1 MEALEELAHSRRQ
14 RLVER
19 AREGGAGVGGVEAQA
34 ARLVENEAG
43 ALDAE
48 TREVLT
54 ARIVRLATGLG
65 PLEPLLAD
73 PSVDEVMVNGA
84 SEVWVERRGRV
95 ERASASFGSDAEL
108 MHAIERVLAPLG
120 RRVDEASPMCDARL
134 PDGSRV
140 NVVVPPLAVDGAC
153 MTIRRF
159 RPQGFAL
166 EDLVANGT
174 VPLAVAEFLADC
186 VRARAA
192 VLVSGGT
199 GSGKTTTLNA
209 LSGAIPDGERI
220 VTVED
225 AAELALRQEHV
236 VRLEARPPNVEGRGE
251 VTIRALVRNALRMRP
266 DRIVVGEV
274 RGAEALDMLS
284 ALTTGHEGSLTTV
297 HAGSPEEALRRI
309 ETLALMAGVGLPH
322 EAIREQIGAAI
333 ELVVQQRRVPDG
345 RREIAC
351 VAEVVRR
358 AGAVGARELYVA
370 GEPGRA
376 LVRPS
381 EGRLAER
388 LRLRLASR
396 KRCSR
401 SGRSIRSPPPLIGLS
416 QARGCQSRRCRRST
430 PPCSPFSLPRSR
442 RSPLS

>member
-1 MEALEELAHSRRQ
+1 VEALDELAHSLRR
-14 RLVER
+14 RLVDR
-19 AREGGAGVGGVEAQA
+19 ARDGGAGAGGVEAQA
-34 ARLVENEAG
+34 ARLVEHEAA
-43 ALDAE
+43 ALDPE

-73 PSVDEVMVNGA
+73 PSVDEVMVNGPDD
-84 SEVWVERRGRV
+84 VWVERRGLV
-95 ERASASFGSDAEL
+95 ERAAVAFASEAEL
-108 MHAIERVLAPLG
+108 LHAIERVLAPLG

-159 RPQGFAL
+159 RPHGFSL

-174 VPLAVAEFLADC
+174 LPAAVASFLGEC
-186 VRARAA
+186 VRARAS

-209 LSGAIPDGERI
+209 LSGAIPAGERI

-274 RGAEALDMLS
+274 RGGEALDMLS

-297 HAGSPEEALRRI
+297 HATSPEEALRRI
-309 ETLALMAGVGLPH
+309 ETLALMADLGLPH
-322 EAIREQIGAAI
+322 EAIRDQVGAAI
-333 ELVVQQRRVPDG
+333 ELVVQQKRLSDG
-345 RREIAC
+345 RREIVS

-358 AGAVGARELYVA
+358 AGAVGVRELYAA
-370 GEPGRA
+370 GEAGRP
-376 LVRPS
+376 LTRPTD
-381 EGRLAER
+381 GRVAER
-388 LRLRLASR
+388 L
-396 KRCSR
+396 
-401 SGRSIRSPPPLIGLS
+401 G
-416 QARGCQSRRCRRST
+416 
-430 PPCSPFSLPRSR
+430 
-442 RSPLS
+442 

>member
-1 MEALEELAHSRRQ
+1 MEALEDLAHSLRR

-19 AREGGAGVGGVEAQA
+19 ARDGGAGPGGVEAQA
-34 ARLVENEAG
+34 ARLVENEAA
-43 ALDAE
+43 ALDPE
-48 TREVLT
+48 TREILT

-73 PSVDEVMVNGA
+73 PSVDEVMVNGPG
-84 SEVWVERRGRV
+84 EVFVERRGRV
-95 ERASASFGSDAEL
+95 ERADAAFASEAEL
-108 MHAIERVLAPLG
+108 LHAIERVLAPLG

-140 NVVVPPLAVDGAC
+140 NVVVSPLAVDGAC
-153 MTIRRF
+153 LTIRRF
-159 RPQGFAL
+159 RPQGFSL

-174 VPLAVAEFLADC
+174 LPLGVAEFLAEC
-186 VRARAA
+186 VRARAS

-209 LSGAIPDGERI
+209 LTGAIPDGERI

-225 AAELALRQEHV
+225 AAELRLRQDHV

-274 RGAEALDMLS
+274 RGGEALDMLS

-297 HAGSPEEALRRI
+297 HAMSAAEALRRI

-322 EAIREQIGAAI
+322 AAIRDQVGAAI
-333 ELVVQQRRVPDG
+333 ELVVHQRRAPDG
-345 RREIAC
+345 GREVAC
-351 VAEVVRR
+351 VAEVVRL
-358 AGAVGARELYVA
+358 AGGVGVRELYVV
-370 GEPGRA
+370 GERGVQ
-376 LVRPS
+376 LERPR
-381 EGRLAER
+381 EGRLADR
-388 LRLRLASR
+388 LGALPD
-396 KRCSR
+396 
-401 SGRSIRSPPPLIGLS
+401 GR
-416 QARGCQSRRCRRST
+416 
-430 PPCSPFSLPRSR
+430 
-442 RSPLS
+442 

>member
-1 MEALEELAHSRRQ
+1 MEALEQLAHSLRQ
-14 RLVER
+14 RLVDR
-19 AREGGAGVGGVEAQA
+19 TRDGDGGLGGVQAQA
-34 ARLVENEAG
+34 ARLVENEAA
-43 ALDAE
+43 ALDPE
-48 TREVLT
+48 TRELLT

-73 PSVDEVMVNGA
+73 PSVDEVMVNGPGD
-84 SEVWVERRGRV
+84 VWVERRGVV
-95 ERASASFGSDAEL
+95 ERAPAAFASETEL
-108 MHAIERVLAPLG
+108 LHAIERVLAPLG

-140 NVVVPPLAVDGAC
+140 NVIVPPLAVDGAC

-159 RPQGFAL
+159 RPQGFGL

-174 VPLAVAEFLADC
+174 LPLAVASFLGDC
-186 VRARAA
+186 VRARASI
-192 VLVSGGT
+192 LISGGT
-199 GSGKTTTLNA
+199 GSGKTTTMNA
-209 LSGAIPDGERI
+209 LSGAIPEGERI

-309 ETLALMAGVGLPH
+309 ETLALMAGLGLPH
-322 EAIREQIGAAI
+322 EAIRDQVVAAI
-333 ELVVQQRRVPDG
+333 ELVVQQRRTPDG
-345 RREIAC
+345 RREVAS

-358 AGAVGARELYVA
+358 AGGVGVRELYAA
-370 GEPGRA
+370 GESGRS
-376 LVRPS
+376 LERPAH
-381 EGRLAER
+381 GRLADR
-388 LRLRLASR
+388 L
-396 KRCSR
+396 
-401 SGRSIRSPPPLIGLS
+401 G
-416 QARGCQSRRCRRST
+416 
-430 PPCSPFSLPRSR
+430 
-442 RSPLS
+442 

>member
-1 MEALEELAHSRRQ
+1 MEALEELAHSLRR

-19 AREGGAGVGGVEAQA
+19 ARDGAAGPGGVEAQA
-34 ARLVENEAG
+34 AQLVAHEAA
-43 ALDAE
+43 ALDPE

-73 PSVDEVMVNGA
+73 PSVDEVMVNGPR
-84 SEVWVERRGRV
+84 EVWVERRGRV
-95 ERASASFGSDAEL
+95 ERASAEFGSDAEL

-159 RPQGFAL
+159 RPHGFSL

-174 VPLAVAEFLADC
+174 LPLGVAEFLDEC
-186 VRARAA
+186 VRARAS

-297 HAGSPEEALRRI
+297 HATSAEEALRRI

-322 EAIREQIGAAI
+322 EAIRDQVGVAI
-333 ELVVQQRRVPDG
+333 ELVVHQKRMPDG
-345 RREIAC
+345 SRAIEC

-358 AGAVGARELYVA
+358 AGSVGVRELYVA
-370 GEPGRA
+370 GDRGRP
-376 LVRPS
+376 LVRPVD
-381 EGRLAER
+381 GRIADR
-388 LRLRLASR
+388 LR
-396 KRCSR
+396 
-401 SGRSIRSPPPLIGLS
+401 
-416 QARGCQSRRCRRST
+416 
-430 PPCSPFSLPRSR
+430 
-442 RSPLS
+442 

>member
-1 MEALEELAHSRRQ
+1 VEAIEELAHSLRA

-19 AREGGAGVGGVEAQA
+19 ARDGAAGPGGVEAQA
-34 ARLVENEAG
+34 ARLVDAEAG

-48 TREVLT
+48 TRQVLT

-73 PSVDEVMVNGA
+73 PSVDEVMVNGPA
-84 SEVWVERRGRV
+84 EVWVERRGRV
-95 ERASASFGSDAEL
+95 ERAAASFGSDAEL

-159 RPQGFAL
+159 RPHGFAL

-174 VPLAVAEFLADC
+174 MPLAVAEFLAEC

-274 RGAEALDMLS
+274 RGGEALDMLS

-297 HAGSPEEALRRI
+297 HATSAGEALRRI

-322 EAIREQIGAAI
+322 EAIRDQVGAAL
-333 ELVVQQRRVPDG
+333 ELVVHQRRMPDG
-345 RREIAC
+345 SRAVAC
-351 VAEVVRR
+351 VAEVVRC
-358 AGAVGARELYVA
+358 AGSVGVRELYVA
-370 GEPGRA
+370 DGRP
-376 LVRPS
+376 LMRPV

-388 LRLRLASR
+388 
-396 KRCSR
+396 
-401 SGRSIRSPPPLIGLS
+401 IG
-416 QARGCQSRRCRRST
+416 
-430 PPCSPFSLPRSR
+430 
-442 RSPLS
+442 

>member
-1 MEALEELAHSRRQ
+1 MEALEELAHSLRR

-19 AREGGAGVGGVEAQA
+19 AREGGADPAGVEAQA
-34 ARLVENEAG
+34 AQLVEREAA
-43 ALDAE
+43 ALDPD

-73 PSVDEVMVNGA
+73 PSVDEVMVNGPY
-84 SEVWVERRGRV
+84 EVWVERRGRV
-95 ERASASFGSDAEL
+95 ERASAEFGSEAEL
-108 MHAIERVLAPLG
+108 LHAIERVLAPLG

-159 RPQGFAL
+159 RPHGFSL

-174 VPLAVAEFLADC
+174 MPLAVADFVAGC
-186 VRARAA
+186 VRAKAS

-274 RGAEALDMLS
+274 RGGEALDMLS

-297 HAGSPEEALRRI
+297 HATSASEALRRI

-322 EAIREQIGAAI
+322 EAVREQVASAI
-333 ELVVQQRRVPDG
+333 DLVVHQARTPSGERRV
-345 RREIAC
+345 ES
-351 VAEVVRR
+351 VAEVVRV
-358 AGAVGARELYVA
+358 AGGAATRELY
-370 GEPGRA
+370 
-376 LVRPS
+376 
-381 EGRLAER
+381 R
-388 LRLRLASR
+388 LRGERPWWRPPGA
-396 KRCSR
+396 
-401 SGRSIRSPPPLIGLS
+401 GRPAGGGGG
-416 QARGCQSRRCRRST
+416 AGAGG
-430 PPCSPFSLPRSR
+430 
-442 RSPLS
+442 

>member
-1 MEALEELAHSRRQ
+1 VEAIDELAQSLRA

-19 AREGGAGVGGVEAQA
+19 ARDGGSGPDGVEAQA
-34 ARLVENEAG
+34 LRLVEDEAS
-43 ALDAE
+43 ALDPE
-48 TREVLT
+48 TRSALA

-65 PLEPLLAD
+65 PLEPLMAD
-73 PSVDEVMVNGA
+73 PSVDEVMVNGPGD
-84 SEVWVERRGRV
+84 VWVERRGLI

-140 NVVVPPLAVDGAC
+140 NVVVPPLAVDGPC

-159 RPQGFAL
+159 RAHGFSL

-174 VPLAVAEFLADC
+174 LPLAVADFLAEC
-186 VRARAA
+186 VQTRAS

-225 AAELALRQEHV
+225 AAELALRQDHV

-274 RGAEALDMLS
+274 RGGEALDMLS

-297 HAGSPEEALRRI
+297 HATSASEALRRI

-322 EAIREQIGAAI
+322 EAIRDQVGAAI
-333 ELVVQQRRVPDG
+333 ELVVHQRRVRDG
-345 RREIAC
+345 RREVAC

-358 AGAVGARELYVA
+358 AGSVGVRELYAAGARELT
-370 GEPGRA
+370 
-376 LVRPS
+376 RPAD
-381 EGRLAER
+381 GRLAER
-388 LRLRLASR
+388 L
-396 KRCSR
+396 
-401 SGRSIRSPPPLIGLS
+401 G
-416 QARGCQSRRCRRST
+416 
-430 PPCSPFSLPRSR
+430 
-442 RSPLS
+442 

>member
-1 MEALEELAHSRRQ
+1 VEALEELALSLRQ
-14 RLVER
+14 RLVDR
-19 AREGGAGVGGVEAQA
+19 ARDGGAGDGGVEAQA
-34 ARLVENEAG
+34 ARLVATEAG
-43 ALDAE
+43 ALDPE
-48 TREVLT
+48 TRDVLT

-73 PSVDEVMVNGA
+73 PSVDEVMVNGPD
-84 SEVWVERRGRV
+84 EVWVERRGRV
-95 ERASASFGSDAEL
+95 ERAAAAFGSEAEL

-134 PDGSRV
+134 ADGSRV
-140 NVVVPPLAVDGAC
+140 NVVVPPLAVDGPC

-159 RPQGFAL
+159 RPHGFAL

-174 VPLAVAEFLADC
+174 LPVAVAEFLAEC

-220 VTVED
+220 VTIED

-297 HAGSPEEALRRI
+297 HATSAEEALRRI
-309 ETLALMAGVGLPH
+309 ETLALMADVGLPH
-322 EAIREQIGAAI
+322 EAIRDQVAAAI
-333 ELVVQQRRVPDG
+333 ELVVHQRRMPDG
-345 RREIAC
+345 SRA
-351 VAEVVRR
+351 VATVSEVVRR
-358 AGAVGARELYVA
+358 AGSVGVRELYVA
-370 GEPGRA
+370 GGHGRA
-376 LVRPS
+376 LVRPTD
-381 EGRLAER
+381 GRMAER
-388 LRLRLASR
+388 L
-396 KRCSR
+396 
-401 SGRSIRSPPPLIGLS
+401 G
-416 QARGCQSRRCRRST
+416 
-430 PPCSPFSLPRSR
+430 
-442 RSPLS
+442 

>member
-1 MEALEELAHSRRQ
+1 VEALEELAHSLRQ

-19 AREGGAGVGGVEAQA
+19 ARDGGAGPGGVEAQA
-34 ARLVENEAG
+34 ARLVEAEAS
-43 ALDAE
+43 ALDPA
-48 TREVLT
+48 TREVLA

-73 PSVDEVMVNGA
+73 PSVDEVMVNGPR
-84 SEVWVERRGRV
+84 EVWVERRGRV
-95 ERASASFGSDAEL
+95 ERAAVEFGSETEL
-108 MHAIERVLAPLG
+108 MHAVERVLAPLG

-159 RPQGFAL
+159 RPHGFSL

-174 VPLAVAEFLADC
+174 MPAAVASFLADC
-186 VRARAA
+186 VRAKAA

-274 RGAEALDMLS
+274 RGGEALDMLS

-297 HAGSPEEALRRI
+297 HATSASEALRRI
-309 ETLALMAGVGLPH
+309 ETLALMADVGLPH
-322 EAIREQIGAAI
+322 EAIRDQVGAAL
-333 ELVVQQRRVPDG
+333 ELVVHQRRMPDG
-345 RREIAC
+345 SRAIAC

-358 AGAVGARELYVA
+358 AGAVGVRELYVA
-370 GEPGRA
+370 DGRA
-376 LVRPS
+376 LVRPAH
-381 EGRLAER
+381 GRLAER
-388 LRLRLASR
+388 L
-396 KRCSR
+396 
-401 SGRSIRSPPPLIGLS
+401 G
-416 QARGCQSRRCRRST
+416 
-430 PPCSPFSLPRSR
+430 
-442 RSPLS
+442 